1 MFKRKYNIITKEW
14 GVITTLRLSETPRAN
29 EMLYVKVINKYYTVL
44 NAIHEETPLHNTTY
58 IVVEELNK
66 PSSQD

>member
-1 MFKRKYNIITKEW
+1 VFKRKYNIITKEW
-14 GVITTLRLSETPRAN
+14 DVITTLRLSETSRAN

-44 NAIHEETPLHNTTY
+44 NVIHKETLLHNTTY

-66 PSSQD
+66 PSSED